1 MTDSTGRI
9 DWRVGIR
16 WAVAAAAIVT
26 MVVGLWPQAT
36 AVTAGDRVESLASS
50 IRCPL
55 CGGESIADAPS
66 QVARDL
72 EAVIAEK
79 VAAGESD
86 EDIRAFFV
94 ARFGEVALLDPPLDG
109 WGIALWAIPIAGL
122 VFGIAAI
129 GGRLRPGT
137 GS

>member
-1 MTDSTGRI
+1 MTDARI
-9 DWRVGIR
+9 DWRTAAG

-26 MVVGLWPQAT
+26 MVIGLWPQTTPTT
-36 AVTAGDRVESLASS
+36 AADRVEALASS

-66 QVARDL
+66 RVARDL

-79 VAAGESD
+79 VAAGDSD

-94 ARFGEVALLDPPLDG
+94 ARFGEVSLLDPPLDG
-109 WGIALWAIPIAGL
+109 WGIALWAIPVAGL
-122 VFGIAAI
+122 VFGMAAVA
-129 GGRLRPGT
+129 GRLRPGA